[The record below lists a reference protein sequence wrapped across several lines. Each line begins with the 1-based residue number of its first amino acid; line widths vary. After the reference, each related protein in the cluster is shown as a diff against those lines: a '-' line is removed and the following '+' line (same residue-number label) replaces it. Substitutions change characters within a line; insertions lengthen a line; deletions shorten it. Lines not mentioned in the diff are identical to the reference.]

1 MRKSNPNQR
10 DFARANLLSPPFMMI
25 RKFLSP
31 FSSTM
36 LDLLVTIEHNSIS
49 KHTWLDMS
57 SDRLQNIHAS
67 DIMVRN
73 VIHTTEDTKIREIER
88 QMIKQGIG
96 GLPVVREENGK
107 KAIVG
112 ILTHRDIMLAR
123 HAVSIGGMDVK
134 DLMSHDITTVNEE
147 STLLDILQKMED
159 KNIERLPVINKNGSL
174 VGMVMHKNILSCLLQ
189 ELKASKV

>member
-1 MRKSNPNQR
+1 MRKRSPNQR

-25 RKFLSP
+25 RKFLLP

>member
-25 RKFLSP
+25 RKFLLP